1 VKLTNEFTVAAEPD
15 TVWKALLDMEGVAGC
30 LPGATIE
37 ATDQENHYKGSM
49 KVKIGPMTVAYQGTA
64 TLSEVNEETRR
75 AVISLSARE
84 AKGQG
89 TALATITNLVEE
101 HDGGTRV
108 RAETDLRI
116 TGAQARFG
124 RGVMEDVAGRVLRDF
139 SSCLERQV
147 TGPAEPEAPP
157 VEAAAAVRPAPAE
170 APPMEAAAAERPAPA
185 EAPPVEA
192 AAAEQFAPAEAP
204 QVEAAAAEQ
213 PAPAEAAQVEAPAA
227 EQPAPAGG
235 DEAGRAGGDVLDV
248 GALLSGTKAARYA
261 RVGLPLLAALGAA
274 VLLLLRRRR

>member
-1 VKLTNEFTVAAEPD
+1 MKLTNEFTVAAEPD
-15 TVWKALLDMEGVAGC
+15 AVWKALLDMEGVAGC

-37 ATDQENHYKGSM
+37 ATDEENHYKGSM

-64 TLSEVNEETRR
+64 TLSEVNEEARR

-147 TGPAEPEAPP
+147 TGPAE
-157 VEAAAAVRPAPAE
+157 AE
-170 APPMEAAAAERPAPA
+170 AP
-185 EAPPVEA
+185 
-192 AAAEQFAPAEAP
+192 
-204 QVEAAAAEQ
+204 VEAAAAEQ
-213 PAPAEAAQVEAPAA
+213 PAPAEAPQVEAAA
-227 EQPAPAGG
+227 EQPAPAAAPQAQAAAEQPAPA
-235 DEAGRAGGDVLDV
+235 EAPQAQAAAEQPAPAAGDVLDM
-248 GALLSGTKAARYA
+248 GALLSGSKAVRYA
-261 RVGLPLLAALGAA
+261 RVGLPLLAALVAA
-274 VLLLLRRRR
+274 VLLLVRRRR

>member
-15 TVWKALLDMEGVAGC
+15 RVWKALLDMEGVAGC

-49 KVKIGPMTVAYQGTA
+49 KVKIGPMTVSYQGTA
-64 TLSEVNEETRR
+64 TLSEVDDAARR

-101 HDGGTRV
+101 SDGGTRV

-147 TGPAEPEAPP
+147 TGPAEPEAPQ
-157 VEAAAAVRPAPAE
+157 VQAAAD
-170 APPMEAAAAERPAPA
+170 
-185 EAPPVEA
+185 
-192 AAAEQFAPAEAP
+192 EQPAPAEAP
-204 QVEAAAAEQ
+204 QVEAAGDEQ
-213 PAPAEAAQVEAPAA
+213 PAPAEAPQARAA
-227 EQPAPAGG
+227 GDEQPAPAGG
-235 DEAGRAGGDVLDV
+235 DGTGPAGGDALDL
-248 GALLSGTKAARYA
+248 GALLSGSKAARYA

-274 VLLLLRRRR
+274 VLLLVRRRR

>member
-15 TVWKALLDMEGVAGC
+15 RVWKALLDMEGVAGC

-49 KVKIGPMTVAYQGTA
+49 RVKIGPMTVAYQGTA
-64 TLSEVNEETRR
+64 TLSEVNEEARR

-147 TGPAEPEAPP
+147 TAPAEPEALQ
-157 VEAAAAVRPAPAE
+157 VQAAAD
-170 APPMEAAAAERPAPA
+170 
-185 EAPPVEA
+185 
-192 AAAEQFAPAEAP
+192 EQLAPAEAP
-204 QVEAAAAEQ
+204 QVQAAAD
-213 PAPAEAAQVEAPAA
+213 

-235 DEAGRAGGDVLDV
+235 DGAGPAGGDVLDM
-248 GALLSGTKAARYA
+248 GALLSGSKAARYA
-261 RVGLPLLAALGAA
+261 RVGLPLLAALAA
-274 VLLLLRRRR
+274 VALLLVRRRR

>member
-1 VKLTNEFTVAAEPD
+1 MKLTNEFTVAAEPD
-15 TVWKALLDMEGVAGC
+15 AVWKALLDMEGVAGC

-37 ATDQENHYKGSM
+37 ATDEENHYKGSM

-64 TLSEVNEETRR
+64 TLSEVNEEARR

-147 TGPAEPEAPP
+147 TGPA
-157 VEAAAAVRPAPAE
+157 PAE
-170 APPMEAAAAERPAPA
+170 A
-185 EAPPVEA
+185 PVEA
-192 AAAEQFAPAEAP
+192 AAAEQPTPAAAPQAQAAPAEQPPPAAAP
-204 QVEAAAAEQ
+204 QAQAAAEQ
-213 PAPAEAAQVEAPAA
+213 PAPADGDGAG
-227 EQPAPAGG
+227 PAGG
-235 DEAGRAGGDVLDV
+235 EVLDV
-248 GALLSGTKAARYA
+248 GAVLSGSKAVRYA
-261 RVGLPLLAALGAA
+261 RVGLPLLAALVAA
-274 VLLLLRRRR
+274 VLLLVRRRR

>member
-1 VKLTNEFTVAAEPD
+1 MKLTNEFTVAAEPEA
-15 TVWKALLDMEGVAGC
+15 VWRTLLDMEGVAGC

-49 KVKIGPMTVAYQGTA
+49 RLKIGPMTVSYQGTA
-64 TLSEVNEETRR
+64 KLSEVDDAARR

-89 TALATITNLVEE
+89 TAMATITNLVEE
-101 HDGGTRV
+101 SDGGTRV

-147 TGPAEPEAPP
+147 AGPPEPEA
-157 VEAAAAVRPAPAE
+157 EKPARE
-170 APPMEAAAAERPAPA
+170 
-185 EAPPVEA
+185 
-192 AAAEQFAPAEAP
+192 
-204 QVEAAAAEQ
+204 
-213 PAPAEAAQVEAPAA
+213 

-235 DEAGRAGGDVLDV
+235 DGAAPAGDAFDV
-248 GALLSGTKAARYA
+248 GAVLAGSKAARYA
-261 RVGLPLLAALGAA
+261 RVALPLLAALGAL
-274 VLLLLRRRR
+274 VLLLRRRR